1 LISFYKISEGHLFS
15 SFSPQHHK
23 FCTSSP
29 QFLLCHAVRQNLL
42 FYGAAQSEVRV
53 LLEVTLG
60 NMVLGQL
67 SSSQRLCADAA
78 PFFASLSDDIET

>member
-1 LISFYKISEGHLFS
+1 MSFYKTSEGHIFHS
-15 SFSPQHHK
+15 SSPQRHQ
-23 FCTSSP
+23 FCASSP

-42 FYGAAQSEVRV
+42 FYGAAESEVRV
-53 LLEVTLG
+53 LLEVTVG

-78 PFFASLSDDIET
+78 PFFVSLSDDIET